1 MKCKIGIWS
10 VFAFIRP
17 LSSSSSRGRG
27 EDRRM
32 YANFELCTVWMR
44 STTFN
49 TQYWTARDSTLNSE
63 AMLFMKLKLKPIQFT
78 AYWIIAITG
87 KMREFSIHL
96 HIAEAT
102 AATTTTT
109 TTKDGK
115 QKDPIFLLIHL
126 FIWHTKKSCRQYLC
140 QRPSSILRYDW
151 RCYLQLSNL
160 KDIDTLHFFHNIIS
174 FCTSFTKQMDLT
186 IDGNY
191 EMDQHNLRWGMLKSE
206 NWSCIDCTLE
216 TCTKLSFSHYSNCF
230 CKSFAEVTE
239 KIADIIKIHLVFVL
253 ALATISS
260 WQSA

>member
-1 MKCKIGIWS
+1 MYGLNALNNIQYSI
-10 VFAFIRP
+10 
-17 LSSSSSRGRG
+17 LNSSRF
-27 EDRRM
+27 
-32 YANFELCTVWMR
+32 NFEFRSDALHETKTETNTVYSLLDYCDYGQNEGIFYSLAHR
-44 STTFN
+44 GGDG
-49 TQYWTARDSTLNSE
+49 RDDDDDDNERRQTKRPNI
-63 AMLFMKLKLKPIQFT
+63 F
-78 AYWIIAITG
+78 AYPSFYLT
-87 KMREFSIHL
+87 H
-96 HIAEAT
+96 
-102 AATTTTT
+102 
-109 TTKDGK
+109 
-115 QKDPIFLLIHL
+115 
-126 FIWHTKKSCRQYLC
+126 KKNCRQYLC
-140 QRPSSILRYDW
+140 QRPSSILLYDW

-260 WQSA
+260 WQSV